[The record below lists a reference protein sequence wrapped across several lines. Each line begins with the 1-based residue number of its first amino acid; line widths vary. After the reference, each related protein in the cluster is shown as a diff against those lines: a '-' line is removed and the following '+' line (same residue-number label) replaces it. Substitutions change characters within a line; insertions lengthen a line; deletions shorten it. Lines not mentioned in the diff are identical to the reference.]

1 MSDDCTNWSNTR
13 KKATCI
19 NSANVGWHWHARGPR
34 GRGLGSEKTTPGSI
48 RLAVAARL
56 GSGAS
61 GDGGIDPLHAASW
74 PGSCGARVPLHLPRE
89 DGTSDPTDRGDARSC
104 TSSGPTRAHL
114 NHSRY
119 RTTCFPGVP
128 PQPKHGTGRDGERN
142 ADGVGMVPEPSL
154 LHEAGA
160 LLEELGGL
168 AEERPPHCARRQ
180 APAAAVPELVPPQ
193 EEAARQ
199 HHAKHGHQEQQHRH
213 LLYLSLVCLEQEEE
227 EE

>member
-128 PQPKHGTGRDGERN
+128 PQPKHGTGRDGYHGRFLARRIPLQACLAVFPGLRCCFN
-142 ADGVGMVPEPSL
+142 LGVL
-154 LHEAGA
+154 FA
-160 LLEELGGL
+160 LLRRNDDIG
-168 AEERPPHCARRQ
+168 PPCTVVF
-180 APAAAVPELVPPQ
+180 PSTVV
-193 EEAARQ
+193 
-199 HHAKHGHQEQQHRH
+199 
-213 LLYLSLVCLEQEEE
+213 
-227 EE
+227 